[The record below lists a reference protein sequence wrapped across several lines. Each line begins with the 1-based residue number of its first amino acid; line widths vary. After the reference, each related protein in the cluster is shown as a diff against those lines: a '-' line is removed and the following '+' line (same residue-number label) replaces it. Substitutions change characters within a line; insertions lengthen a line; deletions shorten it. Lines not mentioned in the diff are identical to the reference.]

1 MHRATHPLPRGD
13 LLPRKR
19 SSEIRYTRMQP
30 SLAAVIAGHR
40 DGPPRGYVVRKRCL
54 RSIVE
59 EHTPA
64 YLQAFDFEEACS

>member
-1 MHRATHPLPRGD
+1 
-13 LLPRKR
+13 
-19 SSEIRYTRMQP
+19 MQP

-40 DGPPRGYVVRKRCL
+40 DGPPRGYVVRKRFL